1 MSKAAHFDIND
12 KDWSHGPRTQ
22 EEDFEEPTKDEVR
35 GKRDHKHGH
44 DRDKDKKDKKFE
56 DGYWN

>member
-1 MSKAAHFDIND
+1 MSKAVKFDFKWPKEPD
-12 KDWSHGPRTQ
+12 PEQ
-22 EEDFEEPTKDEVR
+22 EVIEEPTKDEVR

-44 DRDKDKKDKKFE
+44 DRDKSKKDKKFE